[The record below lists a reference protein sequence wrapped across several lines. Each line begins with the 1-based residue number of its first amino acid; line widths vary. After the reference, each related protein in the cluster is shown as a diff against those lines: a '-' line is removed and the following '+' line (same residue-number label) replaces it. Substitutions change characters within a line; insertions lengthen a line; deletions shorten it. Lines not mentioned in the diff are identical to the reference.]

1 VARRLET
8 LGRPN
13 GSGLE
18 TLAERNADRRP
29 LANRRPLR
37 HLLPVRLPVLQSSG
51 GHYPLA
57 AGTQNGCEPVG
68 SARVYRMNPQLPR

>member
-1 VARRLET
+1 DPRSAERQWS
-8 LGRPN
+8 GDPSPN
-13 GSGLE
+13 GTPIGG
-18 TLAERNADRRP
+18 

-37 HLLPVRLPVLQSSG
+37 LLLPVRLPVLQPSG

-68 SARVYRMNPQLPR
+68 SARVYRMNPQLPE